1 MLLPVAEGRNWT
13 SVDGRKT
20 EGKMK
25 SYDAASGKVTVIFP
39 NGRRAIFAQ
48 DKLPNE
54 DIAWLKRTV
63 IGALGLGPS
72 HPFGTELYEQGG
84 KTQPGYRGTPID
96 LQ

>member
-25 SYDAASGKVTVIFP
+25 SYDAARGKVTVIFP

-48 DKLPNE
+48 ETSCRMKIL
-54 DIAWLKRTV
+54 
-63 IGALGLGPS
+63 
-72 HPFGTELYEQGG
+72 
-84 KTQPGYRGTPID
+84 RGSRER
-96 LQ
+96 